1 MKSKPKLETNLFS
14 EFGKGMKNFGLT
26 LSVLI
31 NSILLLFAY
40 LLGVGLTTLIAKIT
54 GKHFLEL
61 KLDKEKKSYWSELDL
76 KRKPIKE
83 YYRQF

>member
-1 MKSKPKLETNLFS
+1 MKSKPKQENNFS
-14 EFGKGMKNFGLT
+14 SGFGKGMKDFGLT
-26 LSVLI
+26 LSVLV

-40 LLGVGLTTLIAKIT
+40 LLGIGLTTLIAKIT

-61 KLDKEKKSYWSELDL
+61 KLDKETKSYWSDLNL
-76 KRKPIKE
+76 KRKQIKE

>member
-1 MKSKPKLETNLFS
+1 MNLNSKQKNLFFS
-14 EFGKGMKNFGLT
+14 GFGKGMKQFGLT
-26 LSVLI
+26 LSALI

-40 LLGVGLTTLIAKIT
+40 LSGIGLTALIAKIT

-61 KLDKEKKSYWSELDL
+61 KLDKETKSYWSDLDL
-76 KRKPIKE
+76 KRKQIKE